1 MHDGNTPTMDASV
14 GQNRLEACWRMD
26 MAERRWMNSMP
37 MPKLG
42 FGENGNQVLRIL
54 QMRIVL
60 HHKCS

>member
-1 MHDGNTPTMDASV
+1 
-14 GQNRLEACWRMD
+14 MD